1 MNNNTQNDFEYNRVI
16 VKNPK
21 PEWWISWP
29 VIIIAFILFFPVG
42 ILLAW
47 TRHTLNKK
55 AYLYSGNSIIIILG
69 CISLFGALVGFI
81 SSIFK
86 GFKDGTASAI
96 IFYLLIGAIFFAV
109 DRKLKT
115 YTANSRKYISIVI
128 RDRVMDID
136 NIAATLPT
144 SYENAKRDLQ
154 RMLNKGF
161 FPGAYINEEERQI
174 ILPQRHTE
182 SSKNKSNN
190 TTESVKM
197 QLVKCNGCGAQ
208 NSIPVGTIGECE
220 FCGSK
225 LEA

>member
-1 MNNNTQNDFEYNRVI
+1 MNNNIQNDFEYNRVI

-21 PEWWISWP
+21 TEWWISWP
-29 VIIIAFILFFPVG
+29 VIIITFILFFPVG

-55 AYLYSGNSIIIILG
+55 AYLYSGNGIIIFG
-69 CISLFGALVGFI
+69 CISLFGAFVFFI
-81 SSIFK
+81 SSIFN
-86 GFKDGTASAI
+86 GFKSSTANGI

-115 YTANSRKYISIVI
+115 DTANSRKYISIVI
-128 RDRVMDID
+128 RDRVIDID
-136 NIAATLPT
+136 NIAAALPT

-161 FPGAYINEEERQI
+161 FPGAYIDEEERQI
-174 ILPQRHTE
+174 ILPQRHRE

-190 TTESVKM
+190 ITESVKM

-208 NSIPVGTIGECE
+208 NSIPAGTIGECE